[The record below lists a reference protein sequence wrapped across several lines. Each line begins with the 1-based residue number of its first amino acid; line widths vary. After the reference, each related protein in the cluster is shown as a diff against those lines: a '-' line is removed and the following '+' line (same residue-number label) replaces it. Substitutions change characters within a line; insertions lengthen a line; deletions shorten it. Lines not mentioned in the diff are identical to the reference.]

1 MNLEKSVLF
10 ISDLDLWSL
19 GQGTGGP
26 ALSRTV
32 LAYRD
37 AGWKVCFVTSNS
49 IESNQE
55 IEGIEIIRFDFKLI
69 RFFFKYKKI
78 GFVARLFFG
87 LLFPI
92 RVYLLARK
100 ANKTFRFSLIY
111 GYEVFAMPSARILA
125 TLWKLPLIARFQGT
139 SYNVGWGKRFR
150 FIRAWDHW
158 IGLRMP
164 ADLIIMTN
172 DGTQGDK
179 VLEYVGAD
187 LNKMR
192 FWRNGVDKQDF
203 LSFKGFDN
211 PFRKDGNFQLLTVSR
226 LVGWKRVDW
235 SIRALSIVHKTIPN
249 VSLTIIGDGEE
260 RESLEKLVYDLNLSE
275 HVIFYGAVPHTEV
288 KNHIFHADIF
298 LSLYDWSNVGNP
310 LLEAML
316 LGATIITL
324 DNGDTGKII
333 QDNVNGILLNH
344 DDFNSVPPSIIE
356 LLENTEKRDLLSLG
370 ARNTA
375 KELFWE
381 WSERLNAEIFESNSL
396 VSRWQSKK

>member
-10 ISDLDLWSL
+10 VSDLDLWSL

-37 AGWKVCFVTSNS
+37 AGWKVCFITSNS
-49 IESNQE
+49 IKVNQE
-55 IEGIEIIRFDFKLI
+55 IEGIEIIRFDFKWI
-69 RFFFKYKKI
+69 RYFFKYKKI

-87 LLFPI
+87 VLFPF

-158 IGLRMP
+158 IGLRLP

-179 VLEYVGAD
+179 VLAYVGAD
-187 LNKMR
+187 LSKMR
-192 FWRNGVDKQDF
+192 FWMNGVDKQDF
-203 LSFKGFDN
+203 LNFKGFDN
-211 PFRKDGNFQLLTVSR
+211 PFRKNSNFQLLTVSR

-260 RESLEKLVYDLNLSE
+260 RENLEKLVNELGLKE
-275 HVIFYGAVPHTEV
+275 HVVFYGAVPHAEV
-288 KNHIFHADIF
+288 KNYIFHADIF

-324 DNGDTGKII
+324 NNGDTSKII
-333 QDNVNGILLNH
+333 QNNVNGILLDH
-344 DDFNSVPPSIIE
+344 FDFNSVPLAIIE
-356 LLENTEKRDLLSLG
+356 LLENSPKRKLISLG
-370 ARNTA
+370 ARSTA
-375 KELFWE
+375 QELFWK
-381 WSERLNAEIFESNSL
+381 WSERLNAELNESNNL
-396 VSRWQSKK
+396 VLKWKNKN